1 MAKRIVICSDG
12 TWNTPDRNNPTNVV
26 KFARAIAPNGRD
38 GKPQIVYYDQGVGTG
53 NFLDRI
59 TGGAFGGGLEKNIE
73 DAYRFL
79 MHNYDDGD
87 QIFLFGFSRGAY
99 AVRSAAGMIRNC
111 GILRK
116 TNAHE
121 FPKAYKLYRRK
132 DAHPSSEESLSFRT
146 SFAREVRIEFIGV
159 WDTVGAL
166 GIPVRGLRSL
176 RKGRYEFHDVE
187 LSKYVKHGYH
197 ALAID
202 EGRGPFKPSLWAA
215 KENPG
220 QTVEQVWFAGVHSD
234 VGGGYASSGL
244 SDEAFMWMKEKAAA
258 CGLAFDEESIDRFI
272 RPDAFGRVHNSKVGI
287 YKYTPGF
294 TRPLGSGSG
303 TNQAVHPGTVAKH
316 RSDPARYSPKNF
328 VEYLN
333 DPAHRIAVVKER
345 EWEQSQSDEASA

>member
-1 MAKRIVICSDG
+1 
-12 TWNTPDRNNPTNVV
+12 
-26 KFARAIAPNGRD
+26 
-38 GKPQIVYYDQGVGTG
+38 
-53 NFLDRI
+53 
-59 TGGAFGGGLEKNIE
+59 
-73 DAYRFL
+73 
-79 MHNYDDGD
+79 
-87 QIFLFGFSRGAY
+87 
-99 AVRSAAGMIRNC
+99 MIRNC

-146 SFAREVRIEFIGV
+146 SFAREVRVEFIGV

-166 GIPVRGLRSL
+166 GIPVRGLRAL

-244 SDEAFMWMKEKAAA
+244 S
-258 CGLAFDEESIDRFI
+258 
-272 RPDAFGRVHNSKVGI
+272 PD
-287 YKYTPGF
+287 
-294 TRPLGSGSG
+294 
-303 TNQAVHPGTVAKH
+303 
-316 RSDPARYSPKNF
+316 SP
-328 VEYLN
+328 
-333 DPAHRIAVVKER
+333 PR
-345 EWEQSQSDEASA
+345 